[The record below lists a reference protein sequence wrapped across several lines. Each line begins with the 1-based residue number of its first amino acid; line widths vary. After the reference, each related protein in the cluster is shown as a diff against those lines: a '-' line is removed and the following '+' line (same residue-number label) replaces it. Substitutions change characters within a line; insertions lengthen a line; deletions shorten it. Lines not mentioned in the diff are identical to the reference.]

1 MRIRRLEITG
11 FGPYKDRQVVD
22 FDDFAADGLF
32 LITGKTGAG
41 KSSIL
46 DAICFALYGTIP
58 RFEGTQQRLRSDHCE
73 ADDPTSVELV
83 FTVDDT
89 DYRVRRSPEY
99 DRPKKGRAGTTT
111 QKPTAALD
119 RLVGD
124 TWIAIAAR
132 PVDAATEI
140 AQIVGLTREQFL
152 QVILLAQNRFQDF
165 LLAKNDDRQRVL
177 RSLFGTRRFL
187 DVEVA
192 LVERRKKLDD
202 RLGDARDALSNEAA
216 RAAGLLELD
225 EGLTDV
231 PVSWFDDA
239 LTGLTAD
246 RDAAAAESV
255 AADAAHDACESGLRA
270 VEETARRQ
278 ARRGAAIDRLA
289 ELALGSA
296 DLDAD
301 RLRLAAARRADAV
314 HPHAE
319 ALEEAESALASAAA
333 DRVTALERFPDGADT
348 AALPSFIDE
357 STRLLGNL
365 EGVLEAEQTLP
376 VIDTEIV
383 GHVDRVRL
391 LDARIADLT
400 DADAALPARIGTL
413 AADLERLRLASATAG
428 DATDRVTLL
437 ESRSA
442 AAREAAELA
451 PRHEAALVAE
461 SAAAA
466 DYAESTR
473 AIQDLLERR
482 LTGHA
487 GELAAALIDGGACG
501 VCGSTVHPLPATI
514 SIALVTEADVDGA
527 RAEAES
533 ARTAAHSA
541 HDTRAELAVR
551 LADASVRSRG
561 ESAAVID
568 EELVDARARQAEAV
582 AATLAATATATELD
596 DARAE
601 HAGAEAAIEA
611 ARDEHAVS
619 AAELLRSS
627 TRRSGITDRVEQSRG
642 GFASIGERVAH
653 LLARVG
659 DAQALA
665 KATSDVGARAAVVD
679 TAGAALDGQLAIQGF
694 ADARSVSAA
703 RLDSRAAATLESS
716 IRAADDAAAVATA
729 TLADSTLSDLPAE
742 PVDPVPAA
750 EAVRSARSARDA
762 AVSTHR
768 SLSSR
773 VDQLA
778 RVVVTAHRM
787 SESSAALL
795 DEFRQLR
802 ELSSAV
808 EGNEP
813 NDKRMRLETY
823 VLAARLEEIVAA
835 ANARLRTMTGGRYA
849 LEHDDALQFRG
860 LKSGLGLAIRDEHS
874 GRARATHSLSGG
886 ETFLASLAL
895 ALGLAEVVTNQA
907 GGIRLDT
914 LFIDE
919 GFGSLDGDTLEIAMS
934 TLDSLRSGGRTIGLI
949 SHVDAMKEQ
958 IPAKLRITVG
968 DRGHSRIEG
977 SYELA

>member
-11 FGPYKDRQVVD
+11 FGPYKDTQVVD

-83 FTVDDT
+83 FTVDDA
-89 DYRVRRSPEY
+89 DFRVRRSPEY

-119 RLVGD
+119 RLVGGE
-124 TWIAIAAR
+124 WIGVAAR
-132 PVDAATEI
+132 PVDVAAEV

-192 LVERRKKLDD
+192 LVERRKKLDL
-202 RLGDARDALSNEAA
+202 RLGEARDDLAQEAA

-225 EGLTDV
+225 ETPADV
-231 PVSWFDDA
+231 PVDWFDEA
-239 LTGLTAD
+239 LAGLTTD
-246 RDAAAAESV
+246 RDAAETRAA
-255 AADAAHDACESGLRA
+255 AADAVHDESESRLRA
-270 VEETARRQ
+270 LEETGRRQ
-278 ARRGAAIDRLA
+278 ARRRIAMDRLA
-289 ELALGSA
+289 ELAIGAA
-296 DLDAD
+296 DLGTDRGSLAD
-301 RLRLAAARRADAV
+301 ARRADAV
-314 HPHAE
+314 QPHAE
-319 ALEEAESALASAAA
+319 ALETAESALAESVA
-333 DRVTALERFPDGADT
+333 DRDAALDPFPEGTDAT
-348 AALPSFIDE
+348 ALPSLIDE
-357 STRLLGNL
+357 STRQLGNL
-365 EGVLEAEQTLP
+365 EGVLEAERTLP
-376 VIDTEIV
+376 LIDTEIV
-383 GHVDRVRL
+383 GHADRVAH
-391 LDARIADLT
+391 LDARIVDLS
-400 DADAALPARIGTL
+400 DAAAALPARIDEL
-413 AADLERLRLASATAG
+413 SAELERLHLGSATET
-428 DATDRVTLL
+428 DATTRVALL
-437 ESRSA
+437 EAEATA
-442 AAREAAELA
+442 AAEAAELA
-451 PRHEAALVAE
+451 PRHDAALVAE

-466 DYAESTR
+466 DHARSTR

-482 LTGHA
+482 LAGHA
-487 GELAAALIDGGACG
+487 GELAAALVDGDACG
-501 VCGSTVHPLPATI
+501 VCGSTVHPLPATTSTAI
-514 SIALVTEADVDGA
+514 VTEADVDGA
-527 RAEAES
+527 RAAAEATR
-533 ARTAAHSA
+533 AAADAAHDA
-541 HDTRAELAVR
+541 RADLAVR
-551 LADASVRSRG
+551 LADATVHSRG
-561 ESAAVID
+561 ATVAAID
-568 EELVDARARQAEAV
+568 SELIDARARRAEAV
-582 AATLAATATATELD
+582 AAAIAATVTVAELD
-596 DARAE
+596 DARSE
-601 HAGAEAAIEA
+601 QAGAEAAIEA
-611 ARDEHAVS
+611 ARNERT
-619 AAELLRSS
+619 AADTELLRSN
-627 TRRSGITDRVEQSRG
+627 TRRSAITDRVEQSRG
-642 GFASIGERVAH
+642 GFTTVGDRVAH
-653 LLARVG
+653 LHGRVDDAR
-659 DAQALA
+659 ALA
-665 KATSDVGARAAVVD
+665 AATADVATR
-679 TAGAALDGQLAIQGF
+679 TGAADAARSNLDGQLAAQGF
-694 ADARSVSAA
+694 PDARTASVA
-703 RLDSRAAATLESS
+703 RLDARAIAEIEAR
-716 IRAADDAAAVATA
+716 IRTADDASAVATA
-729 TLADSTLSDLPAE
+729 TLADPALADLPAE
-742 PVDPVPAA
+742 PVDPAPAA
-750 EAVRSARSARDA
+750 EAVRSARSERDA
-762 AVSTHR
+762 AVSAHR
-768 SLSSR
+768 SLTSR

-787 SESSAALL
+787 SESSAGLL

-802 ELSSAV
+802 DLSSAV

-977 SYELA
+977 SYELV